1 MTKKD
6 IENFIIDNKN
16 VIVTTKVGSIIGV
29 IESIDDNVI
38 KLKVAQCSYITPDE
52 ATELEYAIIS
62 INKVLSIC
70 SFTLDESKLPEN

>member
-6 IENFIIDNKN
+6 IENFTIDNEN
-16 VIVTTKVGSIIGV
+16 VIVTTKIGSIVGA

-70 SFTLDESKLPEN
+70 SVALDTTKLSEN